1 MANKTI
7 SELEES
13 VALNGSDSFILDQ
26 VDPAN
31 SIASNTVYKT
41 VSTQLSSMQQYILT
55 DAPFLIVDGNAN
67 INGDVIIDST
77 LNVTVSADINKLD
90 VESLYISDFLE
101 VKGTA
106 YIDGD
111 TINEGDFDTYG
122 ELLSG
127 GVPLFDIFAGYQDL
141 QGVTDVGNTTT
152 NTINVGGVSSTG
164 DISTSSSFVSGG
176 DDLSDILVHNSGDV
190 VGMRRLT
197 QAEYNLI
204 TPDDNI
210 IYIILG

>member
-77 LNVTVSADINKLD
+77 LNVTISADVNKLD
-90 VESLYISDFLE
+90 VESLYINDFLE

-111 TINEGDFDTYG
+111 TINEG
-122 ELLSG
+122 
-127 GVPLFDIFAGYQDL
+127 
-141 QGVTDVGNTTT
+141 
-152 NTINVGGVSSTG
+152 
-164 DISTSSSFVSGG
+164 
-176 DDLSDILVHNSGDV
+176 
-190 VGMRRLT
+190 
-197 QAEYNLI
+197 EY
-204 TPDDNI
+204 
-210 IYIILG
+210 